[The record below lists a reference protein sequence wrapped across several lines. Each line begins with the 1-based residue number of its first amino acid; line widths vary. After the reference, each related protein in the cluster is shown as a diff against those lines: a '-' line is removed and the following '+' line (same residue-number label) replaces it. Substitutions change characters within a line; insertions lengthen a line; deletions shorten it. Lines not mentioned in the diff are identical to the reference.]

1 MCSMFLFSGGGITIG
16 NFSYISSVF
25 DKKSYFLYQFT
36 TTIFYHQNRSAMK
49 ESTQKRSNL
58 YATPS
63 IETIDI
69 TCEQGFAISNPTQ
82 NSGTSD
88 YNKET
93 DDYD

>member
-1 MCSMFLFSGGGITIG
+1 
-16 NFSYISSVF
+16 
-25 DKKSYFLYQFT
+25 
-36 TTIFYHQNRSAMK
+36 MK

>member
-1 MCSMFLFSGGGITIG
+1 M
-16 NFSYISSVF
+16 
-25 DKKSYFLYQFT
+25 KK
-36 TTIFYHQNRSAMK
+36 N
-49 ESTQKRSNL
+49 TQKRSNL

-69 TCEQGFAISNPTQ
+69 ACEQGFAISNPTQ